1 MVVHKPTNGNN
12 HKTGIKLSEGDL
24 TVVEALM
31 EALHRLKD
39 QKDTLTVPGALLY
52 LSVALN
58 EGKNQRELAELV
70 GSKQTT
76 VARQL
81 LDIGK
86 NHTKRGSSGLEL
98 VDWKFSPTS
107 MREKQYFLTNKG
119 RSLLARMLE
128 AFDVDISRQA

>member
-1 MVVHKPTNGNN
+1 MVAHKPTNGNN

-70 GSKQTT
+70 G
-76 VARQL
+76 L
-81 LDIGK
+81 
-86 NHTKRGSSGLEL
+86 
-98 VDWKFSPTS
+98 
-107 MREKQYFLTNKG
+107 
-119 RSLLARMLE
+119 
-128 AFDVDISRQA
+128 